1 MLLFYL
7 FLPFYLKNSNF
18 LYWMVPYHTQIYPDK
33 VLGCKNWYFDIVEKN
48 VIFCVLEMAALGA
61 TLMTVSI
68 TGFLKMLD
76 NTAGNLTTDSS
87 NKINKSESKWY
98 SNDSKMDAKHSW
110 KSPTS
115 PRVS

>member
-1 MLLFYL
+1 
-7 FLPFYLKNSNF
+7 
-18 LYWMVPYHTQIYPDK
+18 
-33 VLGCKNWYFDIVEKN
+33 
-48 VIFCVLEMAALGA
+48 MAALGA

-76 NTAGNLTTDSS
+76 NTAGYLTTDSS

-98 SNDSKMDAKHSW
+98 WNDGKTDAKHSW

-115 PRVS
+115 PRVG

>member
-1 MLLFYL
+1 MQQNVT
-7 FLPFYLKNSNF
+7 FLSFPTILPKKIPIFCTGWS
-18 LYWMVPYHTQIYPDK
+18 HTKPKYILIKCWDAK
-33 VLGCKNWYFDIVEKN
+33 TDIFDIIEKN

-87 NKINKSESKWY
+87 NKINKSESK
-98 SNDSKMDAKHSW
+98 
-110 KSPTS
+110 
-115 PRVS
+115 